1 MKTLTYQ
8 CTLLTDIV
16 LNAKSATEGA
26 NQTLDFIPGNNF
38 LGITASKL
46 YAELDAHTAWLIFH
60 SGKVRFGDA
69 HLLVNIC
76 RCVKAPAAMYYPKLG
91 SAAEECYV
99 YHSLSQPWS
108 SDLREKQLKQL
119 RNGFYAF
126 TSKGDAIEA
135 RAEKVFMVKSAY
147 DRERRCSKDNCM
159 YGYEALCAGSEMA
172 FTVEIDDDVEDK
184 VYPMIEQ
191 ALIGNKHLGR
201 SRTAQYGLVS
211 IKPCAFEEAGT
222 CDKPVGELVTIYADG
237 RLIFYNEDGFPTYQP
252 TAQQLHLPE
261 GSEIRWD
268 LSQIRTFCYA
278 PWNYKR
284 QAYDTDRCGLEKG
297 SVIVAKCPSAIA
309 CRDAY
314 VGAYCNEGF
323 GKVVYNPCFLN
334 AKSDGRTT
342 FAFREVARDVADCA
356 QEKDLP
362 HTPLME
368 LLDARKKVEE
378 QEYGIYESVNA
389 FVEQYGSRFKN
400 AAFASQ
406 WGTIRSIAMAHADE
420 GKLMDELFKEPR
432 GYLVHGT
439 AKDKWAE
446 KGRLSLLRDFC
457 VNTSHGLLQR
467 ALVNLASEM
476 AKTIKA

>member
-46 YAELDAHTAWLIFH
+46 YAEVDAHTAWLIFH

-69 HLLVNIC
+69 HLLVNNC

-252 TAQQLHLPE
+252 TAQQLHLPK

-342 FAFREVARDVADCA
+342 FTFREVARDVADCA

-362 HTPLME
+362 HTPLIE

>member
-69 HLLVNIC
+69 HLLVNNC

-159 YGYEALCAGSEMA
+159 YGYEALCAGLEMA

-191 ALIGNKHLGR
+191 ALVGNKHLGR

-342 FAFREVARDVADCA
+342 FTFREVARDVADCA
-356 QEKDLP
+356 QKKDLP
-362 HTPLME
+362 HTPLIE

-439 AKDKWAE
+439 AKDKWGE

>member
-69 HLLVNIC
+69 HLLVNNC

-91 SAAEECYV
+91 SVAEECYV

-135 RAEKVFMVKSAY
+135 RAEKTFMVKSAY

-159 YGYEALCAGSEMA
+159 FGYEALCAGSEMA

-252 TAQQLHLPE
+252 TAQQLHLPK

-342 FAFREVARDVADCA
+342 FTFRELARDVADCA

-439 AKDKWAE
+439 AKDKWVE

>member
-69 HLLVNIC
+69 HLLVNNC

-126 TSKGDAIEA
+126 TLKGDAIEA

-342 FAFREVARDVADCA
+342 FTFREVARDVADCA

-362 HTPLME
+362 HTPLIE

-389 FVEQYGSRFKN
+389 FVEQYGSRFEN

>member
-1 MKTLTYQ
+1 MKTLAYQ

-26 NQTLDFIPGNNF
+26 NQTLDFISGNNF

-69 HLLVNIC
+69 HLLVNNC

-99 YHSLSQPWS
+99 YTTACRNHGV
-108 SDLREKQLKQL
+108 EKQLKQL

-159 YGYEALCAGSEMA
+159 FGYEALCAGSEMA
-172 FTVEIDDDVEDK
+172 FTVEIDDDVEDR

>member
-69 HLLVNIC
+69 HLLVNNC

-91 SAAEECYV
+91 SVAEECYV

-147 DRERRCSKDNCM
+147 DREKDNRM
-159 YGYEALCAGSEMA
+159 FGYEALCAGSEMA

-191 ALIGNKHLGR
+191 ALIGNKYLGR

-222 CDKPVGELVTIYADG
+222 CDKPVDELVTIYADG

-342 FAFREVARDVADCA
+342 FTFRELARDVADCA

-378 QEYGIYESVNA
+378 QENGIYESVNA

-439 AKDKWAE
+439 AKDKWVE

>member
-69 HLLVNIC
+69 HLLVNNC

-159 YGYEALCAGSEMA
+159 FGYEALCAGSEMA

-252 TAQQLHLPE
+252 TAQQLHLPK

-342 FAFREVARDVADCA
+342 FTFREVARDVADCA

>member
-69 HLLVNIC
+69 HLLVNNC

-91 SAAEECYV
+91 SAPEECYV

-439 AKDKWAE
+439 AKDKWVE

>member
-69 HLLVNIC
+69 HLLVNNC

-159 YGYEALCAGSEMA
+159 FGYEALCAGSEMA

-297 SVIVAKCPSAIA
+297 SVIVAKCLSAIA

-446 KGRLSLLRDFC
+446 KGRLSLLKDFC
-457 VNTSHGLLQR
+457 VNTSHRLLQR

>member
-38 LGITASKL
+38 LGITASKF

-69 HLLVNIC
+69 HLLVNNC

-99 YHSLSQPWS
+99 YHCLSQPWS

-135 RAEKVFMVKSAY
+135 RAEKTFMVKSAY

-159 YGYEALCAGSEMA
+159 YGYEALRAGSEMA

-211 IKPCAFEEAGT
+211 IKPCAFEEAGI

-342 FAFREVARDVADCA
+342 FAFRELARDVADCV

>member
-69 HLLVNIC
+69 HLLVNNC

-91 SAAEECYV
+91 SVAEECYV

-147 DRERRCSKDNCM
+147 DREKDNRM
-159 YGYEALCAGSEMA
+159 FGYEALCAGSEMA

-222 CDKPVGELVTIYADG
+222 CDKPVDELVTIYADG

-342 FAFREVARDVADCA
+342 FTFRELARDVADCA

>member
-46 YAELDAHTAWLIFH
+46 YAEVDAHTAWLIFH

-69 HLLVNIC
+69 HLLVNNC

-119 RNGFYAF
+119 RNVFYAF

-159 YGYEALCAGSEMA
+159 FGYEALCAGSEMA

-342 FAFREVARDVADCA
+342 FTFREVARDVADCA

-362 HTPLME
+362 HTPLIE

-467 ALVNLASEM
+467 ALVNLTSEM

>member
-69 HLLVNIC
+69 HLLVNNC

-159 YGYEALCAGSEMA
+159 YGYEALCASSEMA

-342 FAFREVARDVADCA
+342 FTFREVARDVADCA

-362 HTPLME
+362 HTPLIE

-439 AKDKWAE
+439 AKDKWVE

>member
-1 MKTLTYQ
+1 
-8 CTLLTDIV
+8 
-16 LNAKSATEGA
+16 
-26 NQTLDFIPGNNF
+26 
-38 LGITASKL
+38 
-46 YAELDAHTAWLIFH
+46 
-60 SGKVRFGDA
+60 
-69 HLLVNIC
+69 
-76 RCVKAPAAMYYPKLG
+76 MYYPKLG

>member
-69 HLLVNIC
+69 HLLVNNC

-356 QEKDLP
+356 QKKDLP

>member
-69 HLLVNIC
+69 HLLVNNC

-159 YGYEALCAGSEMA
+159 FGYEALCAGSEMA
-172 FTVEIDDDVEDK
+172 FTVEIDDDVEDR

-222 CDKPVGELVTIYADG
+222 CDKSVGELVTIYADG

-389 FVEQYGSRFKN
+389 FVEQYGLRFKN

>member
-46 YAELDAHTAWLIFH
+46 YAEVDAHTAWLIFH

-69 HLLVNIC
+69 HLLVNNC

-91 SAAEECYV
+91 SVAEECYV

-135 RAEKVFMVKSAY
+135 RVEKTFMVKSAY

-159 YGYEALCAGSEMA
+159 YGYEALRAGSEMA

-284 QAYDTDRCGLEKG
+284 QVYDTDRCGLEKG

-342 FAFREVARDVADCA
+342 FTFREVARDVADCA

-362 HTPLME
+362 HTPLIE

-439 AKDKWAE
+439 AKDKWVD

>member
-46 YAELDAHTAWLIFH
+46 YAEVDAHTAWLIFH

-69 HLLVNIC
+69 HLLVNNC

-99 YHSLSQPWS
+99 YHCLSQPWS

-135 RAEKVFMVKSAY
+135 RAEKTFMVKSAY
-147 DRERRCSKDNCM
+147 DREKDNRIF
-159 YGYEALCAGSEMA
+159 GYEALCAGSEMA

-222 CDKPVGELVTIYADG
+222 CDKPIGELVTIYADG

-309 CRDAY
+309 SRDAY

-342 FAFREVARDVADCA
+342 FTFREVARDVADCV

-362 HTPLME
+362 CTPLIE
-368 LLDARKKVEE
+368 LLNARKKVEE

-389 FVEQYGSRFKN
+389 FVEQYGSRFKK

-420 GKLMDELFKEPR
+420 GELTDELFNEPR

>member
-26 NQTLDFIPGNNF
+26 NQTLDFIRENIF
-38 LGITASKL
+38 LEIPASKL

-69 HLLVNIC
+69 HLLVNNC

-99 YHSLSQPWS
+99 YHSLSQPWG

-159 YGYEALCAGSEMA
+159 FGYEALCAGSEMA

-297 SVIVAKCPSAIA
+297 SVIVAKCLSAIA

>member
-1 MKTLTYQ
+1 
-8 CTLLTDIV
+8 
-16 LNAKSATEGA
+16 
-26 NQTLDFIPGNNF
+26 
-38 LGITASKL
+38 
-46 YAELDAHTAWLIFH
+46 
-60 SGKVRFGDA
+60 
-69 HLLVNIC
+69 
-76 RCVKAPAAMYYPKLG
+76 
-91 SAAEECYV
+91 
-99 YHSLSQPWS
+99 
-108 SDLREKQLKQL
+108 
-119 RNGFYAF
+119 
-126 TSKGDAIEA
+126 
-135 RAEKVFMVKSAY
+135 MVKSAY

-159 YGYEALCAGSEMA
+159 YGYEALRAGSEMA

-184 VYPMIEQ
+184 VCPMIEQ
-191 ALIGNKHLGR
+191 ALVGKKHLGR

-211 IKPCAFEEAGT
+211 IKPCDFEEAGT
-222 CDKPVGELVTIYADG
+222 CDKSVGELVTIYADG
-237 RLIFYNEDGFPTYQP
+237 RLIFYNEDGIPTYQP

-261 GSEIRWD
+261 GSEICWEQ
-268 LSQIRTFCYA
+268 SQIRTFCYA

-342 FAFREVARDVADCA
+342 FTFREVARDVADCV

-362 HTPLME
+362 CTPLIE
-368 LLDARKKVEE
+368 LLNARKKVEE

-389 FVEQYGSRFKN
+389 FVEQYGSRFKK

-420 GKLMDELFKEPR
+420 GELMDELFKDPR

>member
-69 HLLVNIC
+69 HLLVNNC

-91 SAAEECYV
+91 SAAEEWYV

-159 YGYEALCAGSEMA
+159 FGYEALCAGSEMA

-297 SVIVAKCPSAIA
+297 SVIVAKCLSAIA

>member
-69 HLLVNIC
+69 HLLVNNC

-135 RAEKVFMVKSAY
+135 RAEKTFMVKSAY

-159 YGYEALCAGSEMA
+159 YGYEALRAGSEMA

-191 ALIGNKHLGR
+191 ALVGNKHLGR

-356 QEKDLP
+356 QKKDLP

>member
-1 MKTLTYQ
+1 M
-8 CTLLTDIV
+8 
-16 LNAKSATEGA
+16 
-26 NQTLDFIPGNNF
+26 
-38 LGITASKL
+38 
-46 YAELDAHTAWLIFH
+46 
-60 SGKVRFGDA
+60 
-69 HLLVNIC
+69 
-76 RCVKAPAAMYYPKLG
+76 
-91 SAAEECYV
+91 
-99 YHSLSQPWS
+99 
-108 SDLREKQLKQL
+108 
-119 RNGFYAF
+119 
-126 TSKGDAIEA
+126 
-135 RAEKVFMVKSAY
+135 
-147 DRERRCSKDNCM
+147 
-159 YGYEALCAGSEMA
+159 
-172 FTVEIDDDVEDK
+172 
-184 VYPMIEQ
+184 
-191 ALIGNKHLGR
+191 GR

>member
-69 HLLVNIC
+69 HLLVNNC

-135 RAEKVFMVKSAY
+135 RAEKTFMVKSAY

-252 TAQQLHLPE
+252 TAQQLHLPK

-297 SVIVAKCPSAIA
+297 SVIVAKCPSAIS

-439 AKDKWAE
+439 AKDKWVE

>member
-16 LNAKSATEGA
+16 LNAKSATVGA

-69 HLLVNIC
+69 HLLVNNC

-91 SAAEECYV
+91 SVAEECYV

-147 DRERRCSKDNCM
+147 DREKDNCM
-159 YGYEALCAGSEMA
+159 FGYEALCAGSEMA

-237 RLIFYNEDGFPTYQP
+237 RLIFYNEEDGFPTYQP

-342 FAFREVARDVADCA
+342 FTFRELARDVADCA

-439 AKDKWAE
+439 AKDKWVE

>member
-1 MKTLTYQ
+1 M
-8 CTLLTDIV
+8 
-16 LNAKSATEGA
+16 
-26 NQTLDFIPGNNF
+26 
-38 LGITASKL
+38 
-46 YAELDAHTAWLIFH
+46 
-60 SGKVRFGDA
+60 
-69 HLLVNIC
+69 
-76 RCVKAPAAMYYPKLG
+76 
-91 SAAEECYV
+91 
-99 YHSLSQPWS
+99 
-108 SDLREKQLKQL
+108 

-159 YGYEALCAGSEMA
+159 FGYEALCAGSEMA
-172 FTVEIDDDVEDK
+172 FTVEIDDDVEDR

>member
-46 YAELDAHTAWLIFH
+46 YAEVDAHTAWLIFH

-69 HLLVNIC
+69 HLLVNNC

-99 YHSLSQPWS
+99 YHCLSQPWS

-135 RAEKVFMVKSAY
+135 RAEKTFMVKSAY

-159 YGYEALCAGSEMA
+159 YGYEALRAGSEMA

-184 VYPMIEQ
+184 VCQMIEQ
-191 ALIGNKHLGR
+191 ALVGKKHLGR

-222 CDKPVGELVTIYADG
+222 CDKSVGELVTIYADG

-342 FAFREVARDVADCA
+342 FSFREVARDVADCA

-406 WGTIRSIAMAHADE
+406 WGTIRSIAIAHADE

>member
-69 HLLVNIC
+69 HLLVNNC

-159 YGYEALCAGSEMA
+159 FGYEALCAGSEMA

-252 TAQQLHLPE
+252 TAQQLHLPK

-342 FAFREVARDVADCA
+342 FTFREVARDVADCA

-362 HTPLME
+362 HTPLIE

>member
-69 HLLVNIC
+69 HLLVNNC

-342 FAFREVARDVADCA
+342 FTFREVARDVADCA

-362 HTPLME
+362 HTPLIE

>member
-69 HLLVNIC
+69 HLLVNNC

-91 SAAEECYV
+91 SVAEECYV

-147 DRERRCSKDNCM
+147 DREKDNRM
-159 YGYEALCAGSEMA
+159 FGYEALCAGSEMA

-222 CDKPVGELVTIYADG
+222 CDKPVDELVIIYADG

-261 GSEIRWD
+261 DSEIRWD

-342 FAFREVARDVADCA
+342 FTFRELARDVADCA

-362 HTPLME
+362 HTPLIE

>member
-69 HLLVNIC
+69 HLLVNNC

-184 VYPMIEQ
+184 VYSMIEQ

-211 IKPCAFEEAGT
+211 IKPCAFEETGT

-356 QEKDLP
+356 QKKDLP

-432 GYLVHGT
+432 SYLVHGT

>member
-69 HLLVNIC
+69 HLLVNNC

-91 SAAEECYV
+91 SVAEECYV

-147 DRERRCSKDNCM
+147 DREKDNRM
-159 YGYEALCAGSEMA
+159 FGYEALCAGSEMA

-222 CDKPVGELVTIYADG
+222 CDKPVDELVTIYADG

-342 FAFREVARDVADCA
+342 FTFRELARDVADCA

-439 AKDKWAE
+439 AKDKWVE

>member
-69 HLLVNIC
+69 HLLVNNC

-184 VYPMIEQ
+184 VYSMIEQ

-278 PWNYKR
+278 PWNYK
-284 QAYDTDRCGLEKG
+284 L
-297 SVIVAKCPSAIA
+297 SVRLMIPIA
-309 CRDAY
+309 VDW
-314 VGAYCNEGF
+314 
-323 GKVVYNPCFLN
+323 K
-334 AKSDGRTT
+334 K
-342 FAFREVARDVADCA
+342 EV
-356 QEKDLP
+356 
-362 HTPLME
+362 
-368 LLDARKKVEE
+368 
-378 QEYGIYESVNA
+378 
-389 FVEQYGSRFKN
+389 
-400 AAFASQ
+400 
-406 WGTIRSIAMAHADE
+406 
-420 GKLMDELFKEPR
+420 
-432 GYLVHGT
+432 
-439 AKDKWAE
+439 
-446 KGRLSLLRDFC
+446 
-457 VNTSHGLLQR
+457 
-467 ALVNLASEM
+467 
-476 AKTIKA
+476 